1 MALSLIPEDAGAV
14 VWVLFVASIVF
25 AVVAYRMIQK
35 VAAELPE
42 VDEEAVEE
50 EAPVEGAENAETEQT
65 AE

>member
-1 MALSLIPEDAGAV
+1 M
-14 VWVLFVASIVF
+14 ASIVF